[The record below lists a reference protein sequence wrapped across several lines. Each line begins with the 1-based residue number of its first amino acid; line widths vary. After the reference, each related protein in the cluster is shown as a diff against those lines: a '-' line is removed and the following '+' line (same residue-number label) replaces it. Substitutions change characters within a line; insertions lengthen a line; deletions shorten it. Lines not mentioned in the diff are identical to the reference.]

1 MQIYVHRH
9 NEMKWVAHS
18 NFIAANPA
26 SSTCSNSIS
35 RLLFTLSFSHV
46 LVEQV
51 QHSLTHTPDPTTA
64 AAAIFGC
71 RKNTFMTFAH
81 TTIDWHYLAAQSKG
95 PSAFINHRREDDA
108 FDRTKMMLNKFSR
121 KSLIAKFKMKKKTRD
136 EIVEYELAF
145 DGFSGILC
153 ECQVCTETERKN
165 YRPLCD
171 EPIQSIQCWSIAS
184 FGSFPLQHRTWTLP
198 IYSWCS
204 CSIRD
209 ADDVPYFMPEN
220 KQTARWL

>member
-1 MQIYVHRH
+1 MF
-9 NEMKWVAHS
+9 KLDFSAAFHS
-18 NFIAANPA
+18 IIFPC
-26 SSTCSNSIS
+26 SSGTSTA
-35 RLLFTLSFSHV
+35 LTH
-46 LVEQV
+46 
-51 QHSLTHTPDPTTA
+51 THTPDPTTA